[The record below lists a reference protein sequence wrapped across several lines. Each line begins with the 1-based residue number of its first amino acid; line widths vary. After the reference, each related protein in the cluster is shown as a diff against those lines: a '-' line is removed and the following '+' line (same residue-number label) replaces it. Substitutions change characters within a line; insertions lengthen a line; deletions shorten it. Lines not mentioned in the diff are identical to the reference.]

1 MANAAA
7 ADVYLPKNVSL
18 YSLTFLELGLRIL
31 AFSCSSVRFRRPIST
46 YLRGDILLPHCKSRW
61 VKSGMNEN
69 EANRSSSHSSIQ
81 FGHLSIPNLIA
92 LRLDFDKQRISARVA
107 KAPFAEQMGLA
118 EAKLRVERCLGA
130 KLAQAN
136 LRQRRS
142 SDAASDEPTTLSGWV
157 ISQNDSTRWQQL
169 AKVPENVF
177 ADYLAT
183 CRWAQSLPSARA
195 LRQLANSAKKPSS
208 ADGRSTRTKRID
220 SAVTDPNRPH
230 AVLTN
235 RTDQDLLESL
245 LGHAESLQL
254 ILAPL
259 HEGNEPLSD
268 VEQRTICRYADE
280 TVSWIR
286 QLLVALR
293 AVSSDDAR
301 NRNGRSYG

>member
-1 MANAAA
+1 MDGNQ
-7 ADVYLPKNVSL
+7 AD
-18 YSLTFLELGLRIL
+18 G
-31 AFSCSSVRFRRPIST
+31 
-46 YLRGDILLPHCKSRW
+46 
-61 VKSGMNEN
+61 
-69 EANRSSSHSSIQ
+69 SSSDYS
-81 FGHLSIPNLIA
+81 NLEQLGIERLKE
-92 LRLDFDKQRISARVA
+92 LRCDLDKQRFSARVA
-107 KAPFAEQMGLA
+107 NAPFEEQMGLA
-118 EAKLRVERCLGA
+118 ETKLRVERCLGA

-142 SDAASDEPTTLSGWV
+142 PDAASDEPTTLSGWA

-169 AKVPENVF
+169 ANVPEKVF

-183 CRWAQSLPSARA
+183 CRRAQNLPSARA

-208 ADGRSTRTKRID
+208 ADGRSTRTKRIH

-235 RTDQDLLESL
+235 RTDQELLENL

-259 HEGNEPLSD
+259 REGNEPLSD
-268 VEQRTICRYADE
+268 AEQRMICRYADE

-286 QLLVALR
+286 ELLVTLR
-293 AVSSDDAR
+293 AASSGDAR
-301 NRNGRSYG
+301 NGNGRSYR